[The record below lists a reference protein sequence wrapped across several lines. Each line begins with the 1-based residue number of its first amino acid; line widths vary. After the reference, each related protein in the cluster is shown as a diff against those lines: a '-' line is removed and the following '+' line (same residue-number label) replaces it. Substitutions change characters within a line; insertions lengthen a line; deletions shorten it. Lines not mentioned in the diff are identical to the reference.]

1 MPQPVGVDRAQ
12 PGPLRGGRHRLGDPA
27 AGQPG
32 DGRFLRPGKPDYK
45 ARAAEADK
53 PMQTFAEHTA
63 ARDFPVIADNDE
75 KLNTRSFQLPIGVV
89 ERIRATADGVQHL
102 SYGTELEGKTPDS
115 ISGLVTEA
123 FNAICTYYEDLL
135 NNGQPF
141 RRLRKLSPGAR
152 PTGAARGAA
161 KRSETAAAK
170 RAAKSASE

>member
-1 MPQPVGVDRAQ
+1 MPPRTTAAAAAATEKAGT
-12 PGPLRGGRHRLGDPA
+12 PA
-27 AGQPG
+27 A
-32 DGRFLRPGKPDYK
+32 RKPRAAAPRK
-45 ARAAEADK
+45 PARGAEADSS
-53 PMQTFAEHTA
+53 MQTFAEHTGS
-63 ARDFPVIADNDE
+63 RDFPVVAENDE

-102 SYGTELEGKTPDS
+102 GYGTELEGKAPDS

-141 RRLRKLSPGAR
+141 RRVRKLSPGAR

-161 KRSETAAAK
+161 KRSDAAAAR
-170 RAAKSASE
+170 RAAKNAE

>member
-1 MPQPVGVDRAQ
+1 MPPRTTAATAESTGA
-12 PGPLRGGRHRLGDPA
+12 PA
-27 AGQPG
+27 A
-32 DGRFLRPGKPDYK
+32 RP
-45 ARAAEADK
+45 RAAARKKPPAAAPADIAA
-53 PMQTFAEHTA
+53 METFAEHTG
-63 ARDFPVIADNDE
+63 ARPFPVVAETDE

-89 ERIRATADGVQHL
+89 ERIRATSDGVQHL
-102 SYGTELEGKTPDS
+102 GYGTDLEGKAPDS

-141 RRLRKLSPGAR
+141 RRVRKLSPGAR

-170 RAAKSASE
+170 RAAKAETD